1 MDRTELLHKKYNT
14 IFAMLVL
21 SISFFA
27 YIFTVSPTV
36 AFWDCGEYIGASH
49 SLGIPHPPGNPLYVL
64 LGRFFSMTFFFFRQ
78 VAFRVNMISVISSA
92 ITAMLIY
99 LIVVRA
105 MRSWMG
111 LPTDRRQRLTIY
123 LAGIVGGLF
132 AAFSYTFWFNAVEA
146 SVYNPSMMIV
156 ALCTWLSLK
165 WAQSDDPNRDRILL
179 LFAYVAFLGIG
190 IHMMS
195 MLALIP
201 VFLFIM
207 LVDKQKLYDWRLWV
221 TALLM
226 GTVIYNISA
235 FFWIGPIVTLATLVF
250 SLVEGQNQKK
260 WRFCFWIAFF
270 ALMGYSVH
278 IYIPIR
284 SALNPIIDENHPVV
298 TIDQNGV
305 DWEPFKQFLER
316 KQYGSESMISRMFWR
331 RGAWNKQFGFDG
343 HMGFGGFHL
352 TQFFHFGKD
361 IAIDREASPLQNW
374 GTAGGLLR
382 LLIYLIPTAFMIWG
396 WFGLYKRNRNVA
408 ILLVMLVLLTTIG
421 MVMYMNFADG
431 YHAEKRD
438 YMAWVQN
445 GRQGPMPTVHREVRI
460 RDYFFTPGFMFFG
473 MWIGL
478 SAGMLLHGL
487 FNSKD
492 RMLRTQLAPIL
503 AVLVAVSPALP
514 LSFNMAANNRKGDW
528 VPYDYAYNLLMTCEK
543 DGILFTNGD
552 NDTFPLWF
560 LQEAEGIRRDVRIV
574 NLSLLNTHW
583 YIKQLKDLE
592 PTVPIS
598 FSHSQIDA
606 LNHEL
611 NPIKESIPY
620 RMSNANITVML
631 PGRNE
636 KNALRVQDKMVLNIV
651 DSNKWRKPIYFAV
664 TVSDDNMMGLQPYLQ
679 MQGLAYRIYPQH
691 VAADDRVDLERTI
704 HLLDNVYRFRGLGD
718 GSVTLNETTEKLM
731 SNYAASFIQAAL
743 TLEPSLRRMKAEIKS
758 LENAAADTAQADSVA
773 PAPGTLAL
781 TRAAYNDTLD
791 LVVNKLDQCI
801 SLMPW
806 DWRPRTLR
814 HRILEDHGRYEE
826 ALRRIRE
833 ARQIEPDNPEYQ
845 KMEASVLDKMGNK
858 AEANTMLRQ
867 LAAQESDP
875 WNVYM
880 MMSRNYEDMGMYD
893 SAIAAMNEFLESHPG
908 DRRAQMAIARLEKL
922 KAQAASPEA
931 NDTAK
936 AAEAETTD
944 APKAAG

>member
-1 MDRTELLHKKYNT
+1 MDRTELLHKKYNA
-14 IFAMLVL
+14 IFALLVL
-21 SISFFA
+21 SVSFLA

-99 LIVVRA
+99 LVVVRA
-105 MRSWMG
+105 MRSFMG
-111 LPTDRRQRLTIY
+111 LPQNAWQRVTMY
-123 LAGIVGGLF
+123 LAGIVGGFF

-156 ALCTWLSLK
+156 ALCTWLSLV

-201 VFLFIM
+201 VFLFILM
-207 LVDKQKLYDWRLWV
+207 VDREKLYDWRLWIV
-221 TALLM
+221 ALLM

-235 FFWIGPIVTLATLVF
+235 FFWIGPIVTVAALSF
-250 SLVEGQNQKK
+250 SLVEGQHQKK

-270 ALMGYSVH
+270 ALLGYSVH

-298 TIDQNGV
+298 NIDQSGV

-316 KQYGSESMISRMFWR
+316 KQYGSESMIKRMFWR
-331 RGAWNKQFGFDG
+331 RGSWAKQFGFDG

-352 TQFFHFGKD
+352 TQFFHFGRD
-361 IAIDREASPLQNW
+361 ISIDREASPLQNW

-382 LLIYLIPTAFMIWG
+382 LLIYLIPTAFMFFG
-396 WFGLYKRNRNVA
+396 WQYLYKKNPTFA
-408 ILLVMLVLLTTIG
+408 LLLIMLVVLTTIG
-421 MVMYMNFADG
+421 MVLYMNFADG
-431 YHAEKRD
+431 YHAERRD
-438 YMAWVQN
+438 YMSWVQG

-478 SAGMLLHGL
+478 AAGSLLHGL
-487 FNSKD
+487 FTSKD
-492 RMLRTQLAPIL
+492 KLLRTQLAPIL
-503 AVLVAVSPALP
+503 AVLFAVSPALP
-514 LSFNMAANNRKGDW
+514 LSFNIAANNRKGDW
-528 VPYDYAYNLLMTCEK
+528 VPYDYAYNLLMSCEK

-560 LQEAEGIRRDVRIV
+560 LQEAEGVRRDVRIV

-592 PTVPIS
+592 PKVPIS
-598 FSHSQIDA
+598 FKHSEIDA

-611 NPIKESIPY
+611 NPIKQSIPY

-631 PGRNE
+631 PGRQE

-651 DSNKWRKPIYFAV
+651 DSNKWRKPVYFAV

-679 MQGLAYRIYPQH
+679 MQGLAYRIYPRQ
-691 VAADDRVDLERTI
+691 VAQEDRVNLDRTL

-731 SNYAASFIQAAL
+731 SNYAASFIQVAL
-743 TLEPSLRRMKAEIKS
+743 TLEPSLRQMKTEIER
-758 LENAAADTAQADSVA
+758 LEQAAADTSSVDTAASAQQRLES
-773 PAPGTLAL
+773 L
-781 TRAAYNDTLD
+781 RAAYNDTID
-791 LVVNKLDQCI
+791 LAAGKLDECVA
-801 SLMPW
+801 LMPW

-814 HRILEDHGRYEE
+814 HRILEDYGRYEE
-826 ALRRIRE
+826 ALQRIQE
-833 ARQIEPDNPEYQ
+833 ARLIEPDNPEYL
-845 KMEASVLDKMGNK
+845 KMEASVLDKMGKK
-858 AEANTMLRQ
+858 AEANTILRS
-867 LAAQESDP
+867 LAMEESDP
-875 WNVYM
+875 WSVYM
-880 MMSRNYEDMGMYD
+880 MMARNYESMGMYD
-893 SAIAAMNEFLESHPG
+893 SAITIMNEFLEGHPG
-908 DRRAQMAIARLEKL
+908 DRRAQMTISRLEQQKQKSL
-922 KAQAASPEA
+922 APPVDDTARSPGDTAQEQ
-931 NDTAK
+931 AK
-936 AAEAETTD
+936 AA
-944 APKAAG
+944 G